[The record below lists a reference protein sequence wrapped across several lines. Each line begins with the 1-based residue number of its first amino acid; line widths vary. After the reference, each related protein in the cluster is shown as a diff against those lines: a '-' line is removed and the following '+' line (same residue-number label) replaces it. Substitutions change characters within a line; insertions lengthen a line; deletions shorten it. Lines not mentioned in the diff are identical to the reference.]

1 MNSSST
7 LQLIAVVT
15 GANKGIGLETVR
27 QLATQG
33 VTVILTARDPKL
45 GNDAVSSLQL
55 SNVLFHPLDV
65 RDDHSVAGLAD
76 FIGAEFGKLDIL
88 VNNAGVSGL
97 IVDVE
102 GLKALNID
110 PESWLSG
117 KATNAVMDTVIKQ
130 NHENAVA
137 CLDTNYYGCK
147 RVTQALLPFLKL
159 SSSAS
164 IVNVSSLRSEL
175 KRLPNEKTRGELADI
190 DNLNEEVIEN
200 VLDRFL
206 EDLEKGNLESGGWPL
221 MLPSYSMSKVALNA
235 YTRVLAKKHP
245 GMRINC
251 VHPGYVNTDINWH
264 TGVLKVED
272 GAKGPVMLAL
282 LPLDGPSGCY
292 FDQITMAEF

>member
-1 MNSSST
+1 MSY
-7 LQLIAVVT
+7 L
-15 GANKGIGLETVR
+15 
-27 QLATQG
+27 
-33 VTVILTARDPKL
+33 
-45 GNDAVSSLQL
+45 SSL
-55 SNVLFHPLDV
+55 
-65 RDDHSVAGLAD
+65 D
-76 FIGAEFGKLDIL
+76 F
-88 VNNAGVSGL
+88 
-97 IVDVE
+97 
-102 GLKALNID
+102 
-110 PESWLSG
+110 
-117 KATNAVMDTVIKQ
+117 Q
-130 NHENAVA
+130 
-137 CLDTNYYGCK
+137 
-147 RVTQALLPFLKL
+147 
-159 SSSAS
+159 
-164 IVNVSSLRSEL
+164 
-175 KRLPNEKTRGELADI
+175 RLPNEKTRGELADI